1 MRKNSRIRW
10 IYGKAAMALLAGVL
24 LTGCAKN
31 TQNIDAGM
39 AAVEALE
46 YQNALECFEKAIV
59 ENENLELAYRGQGL
73 AYLGMTD
80 YEQAIA
86 SFEKALSHAGMF
98 VTDTEVDINYYLAT
112 AQYKSGQYEE
122 AVKSLDAIA
131 GLREKQDDVYF
142 MRGSIEMQ
150 TGNYEAAVNDLNT
163 ALANSKN
170 DIGMTIDIYQVFAGS
185 GREAEGKAYLS
196 AALENRLD
204 DMSDYEKGVI
214 YYYMGDYENARNFL
228 EASKSKN
235 GSTGTDRDILLML
248 GKTYEQLGDSNYAG
262 GLYSKYIEEQGG
274 DPVIYN
280 QLGLCKLATGAY
292 DEARAAFENGIKAE
306 GPNPVLQEL
315 KFNQVVAYE
324 YLSDF
329 TKAASLMRE
338 YLEVYPDDSD
348 AQREFEFLKT
358 R

>member
-1 MRKNSRIRW
+1 MGKNSRIRW
-10 IYGKAAMALLAGVL
+10 IYGKAAVALLASLL
-24 LTGCAKN
+24 LTGCEKS

-80 YEQAIA
+80 YEQAIT

-122 AVKSLDAIA
+122 AIKSLDAIA

-235 GSTGTDRDILLML
+235 GSAGTDRDILLML

>member
-1 MRKNSRIRW
+1 MRKNSGITW
-10 IYGKAAMALLAGVL
+10 IYKTATMTLLAGLL
-24 LTGCAKN
+24 LTGCGKN
-31 TQNIDAGM
+31 TQNTDAGIE
-39 AAVEALE
+39 AVEALE
-46 YQNALECFEKAIV
+46 YQSALECFEKAIV
-59 ENENLELAYRGQGL
+59 ENEDLELAYRGQGL
-73 AYLGMTD
+73 AYLGMMD
-80 YEQAIA
+80 YAHAIE

-122 AVKSLDAIA
+122 ALKSLNAIA
-131 GLREKQDDVYF
+131 DLKEKQDDVYF
-142 MRGSIEMQ
+142 MRGSIYMQ
-150 TGNYEAAVNDLNT
+150 NGDYEAAVNDLNT
-163 ALANSKN
+163 ALANSQN
-170 DIGMTIDIYQVFAGS
+170 DIGMTIDIYQVFAGN

-196 AALENRLD
+196 AALDKRLD

-228 EASKSKN
+228 ETSKGKDKN
-235 GSTGTDRDILLML
+235 GADDRDILLML

-262 GLYSKYIEEQGG
+262 GLYGKYIEEHGG

-292 DEARAAFENGIKAE
+292 EEARSAFENGIKAE
-306 GPNPVLQEL
+306 GPNSVLQEL
-315 KFNQVVAYE
+315 KFNRVVAYE

-329 TKAASLMRE
+329 TKAAALMRE
-338 YLEVYPDDSD
+338 YLESYPDDAD
-348 AQREFEFLKT
+348 AQREFEFLQT

>member
-1 MRKNSRIRW
+1 MWS
-10 IYGKAAMALLAGVL
+10 YKAAAAVFLAGLL
-24 LTGCAKN
+24 LTGCEKN
-31 TQNIDAGM
+31 MQNIDAGLQ
-39 AAVEALE
+39 AVEALE

-59 ENENLELAYRGQGL
+59 ENEDLELAYRGQGL

-80 YEQAIA
+80 YEHAIE

-112 AQYKSGQYEE
+112 AQYKSGEYEE
-122 AVKSLDAIA
+122 ALKSLNAIA
-131 GLREKQDDVYF
+131 DLREKQDDVYF
-142 MRGSIEMQ
+142 MRGSIKMQ
-150 TGNYEAAVNDLNT
+150 SGDYEAAVNDLNT
-163 ALANSKN
+163 ALVNSKN

-185 GREAEGKAYLS
+185 GRETEGKAYLS

-204 DMSDYEKGVI
+204 AMSEYEKGVI

-228 EASKSKN
+228 ETSKSKN
-235 GSTGTDRDILLML
+235 GGGTDRDVLLML
-248 GKTYEQLGDSNYAG
+248 GKTYEKLGDSNYAG

-280 QLGLCKLATGAY
+280 QLGLCKLDTGAY
-292 DEARAAFENGIKAE
+292 DEARAAFESGIKAE
-306 GPNPVLQEL
+306 GANPVLQEL

-338 YLEVYPDDSD
+338 YLEIYPDDSD
-348 AQREFEFLKT
+348 AQREYEFLKS